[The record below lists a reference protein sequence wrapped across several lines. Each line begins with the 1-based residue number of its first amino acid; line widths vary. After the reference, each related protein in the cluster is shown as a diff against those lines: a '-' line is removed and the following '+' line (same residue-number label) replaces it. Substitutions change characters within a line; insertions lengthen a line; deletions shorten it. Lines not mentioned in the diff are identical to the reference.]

1 MALPT
6 NPMGGFTTGQLLGE
20 LIQDQKDQDSK
31 TKRRRNLAMGVSLLL
46 GGGDAM
52 LRNKHQNVINK
63 LDESKVTD
71 IAKNSKMFDDAT
83 ELQTVQ
89 ESIDSYGGGLT
100 GALAHYDANAEL
112 AFNTTHRNLVDEFDK
127 TQSGKKAKQTWKE
140 SFVRDNLYKK
150 HQLKYN
156 EADAS
161 KISGLSREEF
171 NKPINEYYTAKIDQA
186 NNPAN
191 KSMIHKGF
199 QKGAEILGFRT
210 KEDTLTDKVL
220 EEEIDYNTRNN
231 KINQYR
237 TLFTNDKV
245 QAPAIY
251 TKNSIEG
258 LSMTKQEFFDAWN
271 NDVNLDKNY
280 AEYAFQ
286 EFNKTGQ
293 TLKDYQTQAISYLA
307 KRSDND
313 TEVLKDQARNK
324 VMALPN
330 YKDLSVE
337 EQKLRKNVAVITALG
352 GDGRNMQLQADT
364 MALVNELIE
373 TEADGY
379 ELIQDDPKTP
389 NINEAVTKELLFAK
403 TWAEVKAEQLRKL
416 TGAIDIKQEQA
427 KFVTQSKVLLYN
439 DIKDKDTRIV
449 ESIKTIQ
456 IPTGATAASN
466 EFGEG
471 KISRIIESK
480 FADTKNA
487 NNSQR
492 RESITTKLVEA
503 NYNLSNLSEGDE
515 AYNILYQAQEDYYV
529 IQQNQN
535 IVEMS
540 HVYADSLRQINK
552 PIQ

>member
-6 NPMGGFTTGQLLGE
+6 NPMGGFTTGQLVGE
-20 LIQDQKDQDSK
+20 LIQDQKGQDSK

-237 TLFTNDKV
+237 TLFTNNKV

-307 KRSDND
+307 KRSDKD

-324 VMALPN
+324 VMALPD

-389 NINEAVTKELLFAK
+389 NINEAVTKELLFSK
-403 TWAEVKAEQLRKL
+403 TWAEVKSEQLRKL

-439 DIKDKDTRIV
+439 DIKDRDTRIV

>member
-503 NYNLSNLSEGDE
+503 NYNLSNLSEGNE